1 MWSPSSHNWPTYKK
15 FNENLSIRQTFE
27 IDNWVVETMPIMVI
41 VEPLAMWL
49 IGIWKA
55 WVCIVQEVESG
66 AIWLQQARSRYQ
78 NECFTSATYIIEE
91 NAPWEWDKNV
101 IERVFRSIAVV

>member
-1 MWSPSSHNWPTYKK
+1 MK
-15 FNENLSIRQTFE
+15 IRQTFE

-49 IGIWKA
+49 IGIWKV
-55 WVCIVQEVESG
+55 WVCIVQEVESS

-78 NECFTSATYIIEE
+78 NECLTSAT
-91 NAPWEWDKNV
+91 
-101 IERVFRSIAVV
+101 